1 MVAIG
6 SQMTAYIYSNL
17 TALSGQGLWS
27 SLSPEA
33 SFLKDKTSYL
43 PETDPRLPKH
53 TLVQTF
59 TTPQGPMTVANTSL
73 VPATTGDLLGYLRIG
88 ADVWSYNT
96 ANSSGVFGLV
106 PITSYAGQGYTAG
119 TLVSVLGIR

>member
-1 MVAIG
+1 
-6 SQMTAYIYSNL
+6 MTAYIYSNL

-43 PETDPRLPKH
+43 PETDPRLPTH
-53 TLVQTF
+53 TFLETF
-59 TTPQGPMTVANTSL
+59 VPNDSLTTSDMGVI
-73 VPATTGDLLGYLRIG
+73 PAVTGDKTGYLRIG
-88 ADVWSYNT
+88 PDVWSYQT
-96 ANSSGVFGLV
+96 ANSTGVFGISPV
-106 PITSYAGQGYTAG
+106 TANASLYYQSG